1 MRPKI
6 LMVDDKLDLLAG
18 LIYLLREDGIDVETH
33 DSIITLPLIIRQ
45 ANPDLIL
52 LDLTMPA
59 LSGKAVFKMGRD
71 LLRSDAPLVLF
82 SGCSSETLAK
92 SAEDLGADGFITKSD
107 EPADIIARIHSW
119 IDHRRA
125 VLAASDGGIA

>member
-6 LMVDDKLDLLAG
+6 LMVDDELDLLAG

-59 LSGKAVFKMGRD
+59 LSGAAVFKMGRKR
-71 LLRSDAPLVLF
+71 LRSDAPLVLF
-82 SGCSSETLAK
+82 SGCSFEQLAE
-92 SAEDLGADGFITKSD
+92 SAEELGADGFIAKSE
-107 EPADIIARIHSW
+107 EPLDIIARIRSW
-119 IDHRRA
+119 IDNRRA
-125 VLAASDGGIA
+125 VLAAGERGIA